1 MFATFFD
8 GLNWLAGQLWG
19 LPMMVLLLGT
29 GIYFTLRTKFF
40 QFRKLGYILKNTF
53 GKIFEK
59 DHSGL
64 DGVMTPF
71 QAVSTAL
78 AGTVGTGNIAGVAA
92 AISVG
97 GPGAIFW
104 MWVIALLGM
113 MTKMVEV
120 TLAVHYREVNE
131 DGSTYGGPM
140 YYIEKG
146 LGKNWKWLANI
157 FAFTVVIAGLTTA
170 ALLQPHTVGEALKTT
185 FSVPPIVT
193 AIVLAILTGIAII
206 GGFQRIG
213 KLSEK
218 LVPFMALFYVIAG
231 MIIILVNIS
240 EVPAAFATI
249 FKYAFSP
256 APVKGGFIGATIAI
270 TIQKGMSRGMFS
282 NEAGMGSAPM
292 VHATA
297 KTDNAVKQ
305 GLWGSFEVFVDTIII
320 CTITAIVI
328 LVTGVW
334 TSGASG
340 IELTIQAF
348 NSSVFGSF
356 GGLIVTLGTILFAF
370 STMVGWYINYQTGC
384 VYLLGEKSIKI
395 MKWVYLLP
403 GIIFAGQKV
412 NSIWLFADLS
422 SGLMGIPNLI
432 ALVMLSGVFVKLF
445 KEFMEKEEKIKLNK
459 SA

>member
-1 MFATFFD
+1 MFTIFFD
-8 GLNWLAGQLWG
+8 ALSWLANQLWG
-19 LPMMVLLLGT
+19 LPMMILLLGT
-29 GIYFTLRTKFF
+29 GTYFTVTTKFF
-40 QFRKLGYILKNTF
+40 QFRKIGYILKNTF

-59 DHSGL
+59 EKEGVV
-64 DGVMTPF
+64 GVMTPF

-97 GPGAIFW
+97 GPGAVFW
-104 MWVIALLGM
+104 MWVVALVGM
-113 MTKMVEV
+113 ITKMVEV
-120 TLAVHYREVNE
+120 SLAVHFREVNE

-146 LGKNWKWLANI
+146 LGKNWKWLSNI

-170 ALLQPHTVGEALKTT
+170 ALLQPHTVGEALNTT
-185 FSVPPIVT
+185 FNIPPIAT
-193 AIVLAILTGIAII
+193 AIALSILTGIVII
-206 GGFQRIG
+206 GGFKRIG
-213 KLSEK
+213 KISEK
-218 LVPFMALFYVIAG
+218 LVPFMALLYAITG
-231 MIIILVNIS
+231 LIIIFMNITEIPS
-240 EVPAAFATI
+240 AFGTI

-256 APVKGGFIGATIAI
+256 APIQGGFLGATIAI

-297 KTDNAVKQ
+297 KTDSAIRQ

-320 CTITAIVI
+320 CTITALVI
-328 LVTGVW
+328 IVTGSW
-334 TSGASG
+334 TSGLSG
-340 IELTIQAF
+340 IELTINAF
-348 NSSVFGSF
+348 NNSIFGSYGGLLVTFASVLFAYSTMIGWYVNYETGCAYVFG
-356 GGLIVTLGTILFAF
+356 G
-370 STMVGWYINYQTGC
+370 
-384 VYLLGEKSIKI
+384 KSVKY
-395 MKWVYLLP
+395 MKWLYLVP

-432 ALVMLSGVFVKLF
+432 ALIMLSGVFMKLF
-445 KEFMEKEEKIKLNK
+445 KEFMENEGKIENRKNG
-459 SA
+459 